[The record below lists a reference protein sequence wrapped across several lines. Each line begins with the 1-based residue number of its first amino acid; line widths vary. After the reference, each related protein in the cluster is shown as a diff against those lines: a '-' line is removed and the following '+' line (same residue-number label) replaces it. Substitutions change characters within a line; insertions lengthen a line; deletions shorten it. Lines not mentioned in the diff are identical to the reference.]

1 MMTDIFT
8 TKRLEKIIHKKI
20 ENNDIL
26 AENTLGNWNAT
37 VFYVAKKKCLLFV
50 NVETFFSVII
60 PRFSMKDI
68 DKIDELFINCFYN
81 QLLFENINIEFK
93 TISSKIGKV
102 RFHSTNNNRKV
113 TGIINYNIEKLN
125 HFKYEY
131 PIFNSLVI
139 REMTKKLNLTPFK
152 QLGWKIPNESLI
164 CLLDKKDK

>member
-1 MMTDIFT
+1 MTDIFT
-8 TKRLEKIIHKKI
+8 TKKLEKIIHKKI

-26 AENTLGNWNAT
+26 SENTLGNWNAT

-113 TGIINYNIEKLN
+113 TGIINYL
-125 HFKYEY
+125 
-131 PIFNSLVI
+131 PICRLSRSRSHSARGRNCNRSMEPKV
-139 REMTKKLNLTPFK
+139 
-152 QLGWKIPNESLI
+152 GCS
-164 CLLDKKDK
+164 